1 MITKIEKHE
10 VSENGKSLK
19 IRLSKVRT
27 EEMTIE
33 VFVVSYFWDNG
44 KRLYHTSKGFDT
56 EEKAYQFYNKKVEEL
71 NARLF
76 NK

>member
-27 EEMTIE
+27 EAMTID
-33 VFVVSYFWDNG
+33 VWVVSYYWNNE
-44 KRLYHTSKGFDT
+44 KRHYHKTYSFCEESKAA
-56 EEKAYQFYNKKVEEL
+56 KFYDKKLAEL